1 MLRKLGFFMFVLG
14 LALPAWSAD
23 RPGTL
28 SGYVRNAAG
37 APQMGAVVEIL
48 GSAAP
53 AVTAFTDDRGFFSV
67 GGLLPGVYDI
77 KVSAASFLPSFRDG
91 VGLRP
96 GGKVVLSLTLNTLFD
111 AIKLAPAQGPADQDD
126 WKWVLRSSANRA
138 ILRAVEDKSTTTSSA
153 AVLGDSAKNNHD
165 LKGSL
170 SFLAGAASEGFGG
183 ASDMSTGFS
192 VERSIFASDT
202 IGFWGNIGYTD
213 GASPASVLRASFSH
227 KMSNGSEP
235 QFALT
240 MRTLPAP
247 FTMPNASLQALA
259 MTTSDSFALGDVLE
273 FRFGSELQTIQF
285 LGRVT
290 AFRPFGSADLHLS
303 PNTVVEYRY
312 ATSEPD
318 AQMERGFESAPADLS
333 ESQPRVSMVNYNS
346 ALEHAHHHELSL
358 SRRVGN
364 NTSLQV
370 AAFYDRVV
378 DPALTGVGELST
390 DGGMVL
396 PDVYSGTFTYEGNDL
411 KTEGV
416 RVVVQQKLTRDITG
430 TMDVDY
436 GGVLTLENPGTSLA
450 NAQQWIGTRERHSAA
465 GKVSGVMPKTRTH
478 WIASYRWIDGPALTP
493 VDTFN
498 ASPGQAAPYLNI
510 YFRQPVPLI
519 FPGHLE
525 ALVDLRNLL
534 AEGYVP
540 VLGADRRT
548 VYLVQSARAVRGGLN
563 FTF

>member
-1 MLRKLGFFMFVLG
+1 MFRKLGFVVLVLG
-14 LALPAWSAD
+14 LALPVWSAE
-23 RPGTL
+23 RPGTI
-28 SGYVRNAAG
+28 SGYVHNAAG

-48 GSAAP
+48 GSGAQTF
-53 AVTAFTDDRGFFSV
+53 TAFTDDRGFFSA

-91 VGLRP
+91 VGIRA
-96 GGKVVLSLTLNTLFD
+96 GGKVVVNLTLNTLFD
-111 AIKLAPAQGPADQDD
+111 AIKPAPVPGSAEQQDD
-126 WKWVLRSSANRA
+126 WKWVLRSSANRP
-138 ILRAVEDKSTTTSSA
+138 ILRAVEDRSTTGSA
-153 AVLGDSAKNNHD
+153 AVMGDSSKNSHE

-192 VERSIFASDT
+192 LERSIFSSDR
-202 IGFWGNIGYTD
+202 IGFWGNIGYSNS
-213 GASPASVLRASFSH
+213 ASPASVLRASYSH
-227 KMSNGSEP
+227 KMPNGSEP

-247 FTMPNASLQALA
+247 FTMPNAALQALA
-259 MTTSDSFALGDVLE
+259 MTTSDSFALGDVVEL
-273 FRFGSELQTIQF
+273 RFGSELQTVQF

-318 AQMERGFESAPADLS
+318 GQMERGFESAPADLS
-333 ESQPRVSMVNYNS
+333 ESQPRMSMVNYDS

-358 SRRVGN
+358 SRRMR
-364 NTSLQV
+364 NTNLQV
-370 AAFYDRVV
+370 AAYYDRVV
-378 DPALTGVGELST
+378 DPALTGVGEFST

-396 PDVYSGTFTYEGNDL
+396 PDIYSGTFTYQGSDL
-411 KTEGV
+411 KTEGM
-416 RVVVQQKLTRDITG
+416 RLVVEQKLIRDISG
-430 TMDVDY
+430 TMDVEY

-450 NAQQWIGTRERHSAA
+450 NAQQWIGTRDRHSAA
-465 GKVSGVMPKTRTH
+465 GKVSGTMPKTRTH
-478 WIASYRWIDGPALTP
+478 WIASYRWIDGQALTP
-493 VDTFN
+493 VDIFN
-498 ASPGQAAPYLNI
+498 ASPGHAAPYLNI

-519 FPGHLE
+519 FPGHVE

>member
-1 MLRKLGFFMFVLG
+1 MVRKLGFFIFVLG
-14 LALPAWSAD
+14 LALPAWSAE
-23 RPGTL
+23 RPGTI

-37 APQMGAVVEIL
+37 VPQMGAVVEIL
-48 GSAAP
+48 GSGAQTF
-53 AVTAFTDDRGFFSV
+53 TAFTDGRGFFSL
-67 GGLLPGVYDI
+67 GGLLPGIYDI
-77 KVSAASFLPSFRDG
+77 KVSATSFLPSFRDG
-91 VGLRP
+91 VGLRS
-96 GGKVVLSLTLNTLFD
+96 GGKVVVNLTLSTLFD
-111 AIKLAPAQGPADQDD
+111 AVKLVPVPGSPAEQDD
-126 WKWVLRSSANRA
+126 WKWVLRSSANRP
-138 ILRAVEDKSTTTSSA
+138 ILRAVEDKSTTASITA
-153 AVLGDSAKNNHD
+153 IGDSSQSSHE

-202 IGFWGNIGYTD
+202 IGFWGNIGYSD
-213 GASPASVLRASFSH
+213 SASPASVLRASFSH
-227 KMSNGSEP
+227 KMPNGSEP

-247 FTMPNASLQALA
+247 FTMPNATLQALA
-259 MTTSDSFALGDVLE
+259 MTTSDSFALGDVVELH
-273 FRFGSELQTIQF
+273 FGSELQTIQF

-290 AFRPFGSADLHLS
+290 AFRPFGSADVHLS
-303 PNTVVEYRY
+303 PDTLVEYRY

-318 AQMERGFESAPADLS
+318 AQMEKGYESAPADLS
-333 ESQPRVSMVNYNS
+333 ESQPRLSMVNYNS

-358 SRRVGN
+358 SHRMGN
-364 NTSLQV
+364 TNLQV
-370 AAFYDRVV
+370 AAYYDRVV
-378 DPALTGVGELST
+378 DPALTGVGEFST

-396 PDVYSGTFTYEGNDL
+396 PDIYSGTFTYQGNDL
-411 KTEGV
+411 KTEGM

-436 GGVLTLENPGTSLA
+436 GGVLTMENPGASLA
-450 NAQQWIGTRERHSAA
+450 SAQQWIGTRDRHSAA
-465 GKVSGVMPKTRTH
+465 GKISGIMPKTKTH
-478 WIASYRWIDGPALTP
+478 WIASYRWIDGQALTP
-493 VDTFN
+493 VDMFN
-498 ASPGQAAPYLNI
+498 ASPGHAAPYLNI
-510 YFRQPVPLI
+510 YFRQPIPLI
-519 FPGHLE
+519 FSGHVE
-525 ALVDLRNLL
+525 AVVDLRNLL

>member
-14 LALPAWSAD
+14 LALPAWSAE
-23 RPGTL
+23 RPGTI

-48 GSAAP
+48 GSAAHT
-53 AVTAFTDDRGFFSV
+53 VTAFTDDHGFFSV

-91 VGLRP
+91 VGLRA

-111 AIKLAPAQGPADQDD
+111 AIKFGPVQGPSDQDD
-126 WKWVLRSSANRA
+126 WKWVLRSSANRP
-138 ILRAVEDKSTTTSSA
+138 ILRVVEDKSPGNSV
-153 AVLGDSAKNNHD
+153 AVVGDSSKNGHE

-202 IGFWGNIGYTD
+202 IGFWGNIGYSD
-213 GASPASVLRASFSH
+213 GGSPASFLRASFSH
-227 KMSNGSEP
+227 KMANGSEP

-259 MTTSDSFALGDVLE
+259 MTTSDSFALGDVVELH
-273 FRFGSELQTIQF
+273 FGSELQTIQF

-303 PNTVVEYRY
+303 RNTVVEYRY

-318 AQMERGFESAPADLS
+318 AQTEKGSESAPADLS

-346 ALEHAHHHELSL
+346 ALEHAHHHELSF

-364 NTSLQV
+364 HTSLQV
-370 AAFYDRVV
+370 AAYYDRVV
-378 DPALTGVGELST
+378 DPALTGVGEFST

-396 PDVYSGTFTYEGNDL
+396 PDIYSGTFTYQGNDL
-411 KTEGV
+411 KTEGM
-416 RVVVQQKLTRDITG
+416 RVVVQQKLTHDITG

-450 NAQQWIGTRERHSAA
+450 NAQQWIGTRDRHSVA
-465 GKVSGVMPKTRTH
+465 GKVSGTMPKTRTH
-478 WIASYRWIDGPALTP
+478 WIASYRWIDGQALTP
-493 VDTFN
+493 VDIFN
-498 ASPGQAAPYLNI
+498 ASPGHAAPYLNI

-519 FPGHLE
+519 FPGHIE

-548 VYLVQSARAVRGGLN
+548 VYLVQDARAVRGGLN

>member
-1 MLRKLGFFMFVLG
+1 MLRKLGFFALVFSL
-14 LALPAWSAD
+14 LLPAWCAE
-23 RPGTL
+23 RTGTI
-28 SGYVRNAAG
+28 SGYVRDAAG

-48 GSAAP
+48 DSAAQI
-53 AVTAFTDDRGFFSV
+53 VTTFTDDHGFFSA
-67 GGLLPGVYDI
+67 GGLVPGIYDI
-77 KVSAASFLPSFRDG
+77 KVSATSFLPSFRDG
-91 VGLRP
+91 VGLRA

-111 AIKLAPAQGPADQDD
+111 AVKIAPAQTPTNQDD
-126 WKWVLRSSANRA
+126 WKWVLRSSANRS
-138 ILRAVEDKSTTTSSA
+138 ILRVVEDKSGTSSTA
-153 AVLGDSAKNNHD
+153 ALGDSGKNSHD

-170 SFLAGAASEGFGG
+170 SFLAGAGSEGFGG
-183 ASDMSTGFS
+183 ASDMSTGFW

-202 IGFWGNIGYTD
+202 IGFWGNIGYSNS
-213 GASPASVLRASFSH
+213 ASPASVLRASFSH
-227 KMSNGSEP
+227 KMPDGSEP

-247 FTMPNASLQALA
+247 FTMPNAALQALSV
-259 MTTSDSFALGDVLE
+259 TTSDSFALGDVVELH
-273 FRFGSELQTIQF
+273 FGSELQTVQF

-312 ATSEPD
+312 ATSEPKE
-318 AQMERGFESAPADLS
+318 QMEKGFAAAPADFS

-358 SRRVGN
+358 SQRMG

-378 DPALTGVGELST
+378 DPALTGVGEFST

-396 PDVYSGTFTYEGNDL
+396 PDIYSGTFTYQGSDL
-411 KTEGV
+411 RTAGM
-416 RVVVQQKLTRDITG
+416 RLVVQQKLTNDLTG
-430 TMDVDY
+430 TLDVDY
-436 GGVLTLENPGTSLA
+436 GGVLAMENPGTSLA
-450 NAQQWIGTRERHSAA
+450 NAQQSMDTRNRHSVA
-465 GKVSGVMPKTRTH
+465 GKVSGLMPKAKTH
-478 WIASYRWIDGPALTP
+478 WIASYRWVDGQALTP
-493 VDTFN
+493 VDIFN
-498 ASPGQAAPYLNI
+498 ASPGHAAPYLNI

-525 ALVDLRNLL
+525 AVVDLRNLL
-534 AEGYVP
+534 AQGYVP

-548 VYLVQSARAVRGGLN
+548 VYLVQDARAVRGGLN